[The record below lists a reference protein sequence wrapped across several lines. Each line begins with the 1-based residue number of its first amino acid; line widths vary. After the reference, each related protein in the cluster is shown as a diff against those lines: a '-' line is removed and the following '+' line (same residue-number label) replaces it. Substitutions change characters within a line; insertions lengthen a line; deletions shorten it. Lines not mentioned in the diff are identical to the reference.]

1 MASLNSSAYAQF
13 QSIQGP
19 TDPNLTHTLTQGYQ
33 PVSRIGEV
41 VINCFVDSFEF
52 AQLPTEGLRQ
62 SGIAGTTPVVGAAGP
77 IVEPKPT
84 STSTPPSCPA

>member
-41 VINCFVDSFEF
+41 VI
-52 AQLPTEGLRQ
+52 LLR
-62 SGIAGTTPVVGAAGP
+62 
-77 IVEPKPT
+77 
-84 STSTPPSCPA
+84 